1 MAPLRLQRPGG
12 PARDPGPPPP
22 GALLRLLLLLRSRDL
37 PAPVEDDFLFSLSGP
52 ACCWWHLLLGRD
64 LGPARLAPAAVH
76 VAELQLQP
84 NPRLMFRHLLLVP
97 LFRPRPPLRFLAG
110 VEMEVAE

>member
-22 GALLRLLLLLRSRDL
+22 GALLRLLRLLRSRDL

-52 ACCWWHLLLGRD
+52 ACWWHLLLGRD
-64 LGPARLAPAAVH
+64 LWGRLGLLQRMCTGGYSNSYITRGRPAGIFFLP
-76 VAELQLQP
+76 QL
-84 NPRLMFRHLLLVP
+84 
-97 LFRPRPPLRFLAG
+97 
-110 VEMEVAE
+110 

>member
-64 LGPARLAPAAVH
+64 LWGRLGLLQRVCTGRI
-76 VAELQLQP
+76 LQLVQ
-84 NPRLMFRHLLLVP
+84 NQRSSRRHLLLAQ
-97 LFRPRPPLRFLAG
+97 L
-110 VEMEVAE
+110 